1 MMGNKKM
8 LKLVL
13 LALPLLLAA
22 CATDPY
28 TEGHQMLATYG
39 PECQAIG
46 YQPNTD
52 AFRNCVLK
60 LNSDY
65 TRPIYAG
72 PYWP

>member
-1 MMGNKKM
+1 M
-8 LKLVL
+8 LKLMF

-22 CATDPY
+22 CATNPVE
-28 TEGHQMLATYG
+28 EGRMLVATYG

-52 AFRNCVLK
+52 AYRNCILK

-65 TRPIYAG
+65 TRPVYAG
-72 PYWP
+72 PYYWP